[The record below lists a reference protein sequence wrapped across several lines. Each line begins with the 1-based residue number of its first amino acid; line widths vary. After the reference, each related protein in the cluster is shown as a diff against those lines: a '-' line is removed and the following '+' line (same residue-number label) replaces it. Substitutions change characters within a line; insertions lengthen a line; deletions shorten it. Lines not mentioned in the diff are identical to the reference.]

1 MIKAIDLVLLFLQ
14 ALAEGWGYIWGKSGQ
29 VWTQANQAAA
39 TRAMTVKYGSK
50 WIGKIVA
57 DCSGLFVW
65 AFKKL
70 GFKIYHGSNTI
81 FNKYCSTTGPLA
93 GEVRIR
99 RGTAVF
105 QNTNGKR
112 GHIGLYVGGGM
123 CVEEHGTQA
132 GIIKSPLSTWDEWGE
147 LKDVD
152 YTDEIWETFDIIP
165 ADTLSKGA
173 KGELVKWLQRGLVE
187 AGYDV
192 GKEKDGSPL
201 IDGIYGTDTVSAVR
215 AFQSDKGLAPDGK
228 AGKKTMAAIKAILE
242 DDEDGEGKP
251 EEAPAEAPDEP
262 QEAPDTWGTLT
273 LAEKVENLN
282 ERLKRQEGGKTN
294 V

>member
-1 MIKAIDLVLLFLQ
+1 MKIKAADLTMLFAQ
-14 ALAEGWGYIWGKSGQ
+14 ALSEGWGYIWGKSGQ
-29 VWTQANQAAA
+29 KWTQANQDNA

-65 AFKKL
+65 AYKQL
-70 GFKIYHGSNTI
+70 GAKIYHGSNTI
-81 FNKYCSTTGPLA
+81 FNKYCSATGPLA
-93 GEVRIR
+93 GKVKIR

-105 QNTNGKR
+105 QNSSGKR

-152 YTDEIWETFDIIP
+152 YTGEIWESFNIIP
-165 ADTLSKGA
+165 ADTLTKGA
-173 KGELVKWLQRGLVE
+173 KGELVKWLQRGLIE

-192 GKEKDGSPL
+192 GSSGADGAFGS
-201 IDGIYGTDTVSAVR
+201 GTLSAVR
-215 AFQSDKGLAPDGK
+215 AFQSDHGLTPDGK
-228 AGKKTMAAIKAILE
+228 AGKLTMAAIKAILE
-242 DDEDGEGKP
+242 DDEDGEDKP
-251 EEAPAEAPDEP
+251 EEAPAEPETAPD
-262 QEAPDTWGTLT
+262 AWATLS
-273 LAEKVENLN
+273 LAEKVEDLN
-282 ERLKRQEGGKTN
+282 ERLRRLEGGGTSG
-294 V
+294 

>member
-14 ALAEGWGYIWGKSGQ
+14 ALSEGWGYIWGKSGQ

-39 TRAMTVKYGSK
+39 TRDMTVKYGSK

-173 KGELVKWLQRGLVE
+173 KGELVKWLQRVLVE

-215 AFQSDKGLAPDGK
+215 AFQSDKGLTPDGK

-242 DDEDGEGKP
+242 DDEDGEDKP

-262 QEAPDTWGTLT
+262 QEAPDTWDTLT

-294 V
+294 G

>member
-14 ALAEGWGYIWGKSGQ
+14 ALSEGWGYIWGKSGQ
-29 VWTQANQAAA
+29 VWTQANQSAA

-65 AFKKL
+65 AFKRL

-123 CVEEHGTQA
+123 CVEEHGTKA

-242 DDEDGEGKP
+242 DDEDGEDKP
-251 EEAPAEAPDEP
+251 EEAPAESPDDP
-262 QEAPDTWGTLT
+262 QEAPDTWDTLT

>member
-14 ALAEGWGYIWGKSGQ
+14 ALSEGWGYIWGKSGQ

-132 GIIKSPLSTWDEWGE
+132 GIIKSLLSTWDEWGE

-173 KGELVKWLQRGLVE
+173 KGEIVKWLQRGLVE

-215 AFQSDKGLAPDGK
+215 AFQHDHGLTPDGK
-228 AGKKTMAAIKAILE
+228 VGKKTWTAIKSLIA
-242 DDEDGEGKP
+242 DDE
-251 EEAPAEAPDEP
+251 PDE
-262 QEAPDTWGTLT
+262 DTEVDFDELVDPWDEMTL
-273 LAEKVENLN
+273 EQKVEDLHQW
-282 ERLKRQEGGKTN
+282 RLSMMRGGESN
-294 V
+294 G